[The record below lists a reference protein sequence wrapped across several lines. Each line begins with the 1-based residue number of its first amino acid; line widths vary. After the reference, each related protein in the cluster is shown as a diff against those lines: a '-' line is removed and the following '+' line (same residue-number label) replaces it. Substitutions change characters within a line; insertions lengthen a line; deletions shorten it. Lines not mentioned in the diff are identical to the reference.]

1 MIEKIKWIGVL
12 LFLMGIIYGSHKLS
26 VAVAANLNLN
36 QQQEEKLTVVI
47 DSGHG
52 GGDPGKIGVN
62 NALEKDI
69 NLAIGKK
76 LETALEKENIQVVL
90 TRETDEMLAE
100 SKSEDMKKRVQIM
113 NDAKAKLVVSIHQNS
128 YVTEQ
133 ESGAQVFYYSNSEK
147 GKELALVLQEN
158 LKKIDTDNRREAKA
172 NDSYYILRH
181 TDVPTVIVEC
191 GFLSNW
197 EEAQKL
203 TTEEYQQ
210 ELAQVICDGI
220 LQYIREE

>member
-12 LFLMGIIYGSHKLS
+12 LFLMGIIYGSHRLS
-26 VAVAANLNLN
+26 VAVAANLNLDK
-36 QQQEEKLTVVI
+36 EKEQLTVVV

-62 NALEKDI
+62 DALEKDI

-76 LETALEKENIQVVL
+76 LKEALEKENIQVVL
-90 TRETDEMLAE
+90 TRETDEMLAD
-100 SKSEDMKKRVQIM
+100 SKSEDMKERVKIM
-113 NDAKAKLVVSIHQNS
+113 NDAKPVLVVSVHQNS

-133 ESGAQVFYYSNSEK
+133 ESGAQVFYYSGSEK
-147 GKELALVLQEN
+147 GKALALDLQEN
-158 LKKIDTDNRREAKA
+158 LKKLDAKNRREAKE
-172 NDSYYILRH
+172 NDTYYLLRH
-181 TDVPTVIVEC
+181 TEIPTVIVEC

-197 EEAQKL
+197 EEAKKL

-210 ELAQVICDGI
+210 ELAQAICHGI
-220 LQYIREE
+220 LQYIEEE

>member
-69 NLAIGKK
+69 NLAIGEK
-76 LETALEKENIQVVL
+76 LKTALEKENIQVVL

-100 SKSEDMKKRVQIM
+100 S
-113 NDAKAKLVVSIHQNS
+113 
-128 YVTEQ
+128 
-133 ESGAQVFYYSNSEK
+133 G
-147 GKELALVLQEN
+147 
-158 LKKIDTDNRREAKA
+158 TDYE
-172 NDSYYILRH
+172 
-181 TDVPTVIVEC
+181 
-191 GFLSNW
+191 
-197 EEAQKL
+197 
-203 TTEEYQQ
+203 
-210 ELAQVICDGI
+210 
-220 LQYIREE
+220 

>member
-12 LFLMGIIYGSHKLS
+12 LFLMGIIYGSHRLS
-26 VAVAANLNLN
+26 VAVAANLNLDK
-36 QQQEEKLTVVI
+36 EKEQLTVVV

-62 NALEKDI
+62 DALEKDI

-76 LETALEKENIQVVL
+76 LKEALEKENIQVVL
-90 TRETDEMLAE
+90 TRETDEMLAD
-100 SKSEDMKKRVQIM
+100 SKSEDMKERVKIM
-113 NDAKAKLVVSIHQNS
+113 NDAKPVLVVSVHQNS

-133 ESGAQVFYYSNSEK
+133 ESGAQVFYYSGSEK
-147 GKELALVLQEN
+147 GKALALDLQEN
-158 LKKIDTDNRREAKA
+158 LKKLDAKNRREAKE
-172 NDSYYILRH
+172 NDTYYLLRH
-181 TDVPTVIVEC
+181 TEIPTVIVEC

-197 EEAQKL
+197 EEAKKL

-210 ELAQVICDGI
+210 ELAQAICDGI
-220 LQYIREE
+220 LQYIEEE

>member
-1 MIEKIKWIGVL
+1 MR
-12 LFLMGIIYGSHKLS
+12 KLQS
-26 VAVAANLNLN
+26 A
-36 QQQEEKLTVVI
+36 
-47 DSGHG
+47 HG

-69 NLAIGKK
+69 NLAIGEK
-76 LETALEKENIQVVL
+76 LKTALEKENIQVVL

-128 YVTEQ
+128 YVTER

-158 LKKIDTDNRREAKA
+158 LKKLDMGNRREAKA

>member
-1 MIEKIKWIGVL
+1 M
-12 LFLMGIIYGSHKLS
+12 S

-69 NLAIGKK
+69 NLAIGEK
-76 LETALEKENIQVVL
+76 LKTALEKENIQVVL

-128 YVTEQ
+128 YVTER

-158 LKKIDTDNRREAKA
+158 FKKIDMDNRREAKA